1 MELTTIR
8 RDGTWVSS
16 CCKPYTEEDPVAL
29 VMFSP
34 ELCERGWDHIQRLVH
49 IETLVLLHE
58 LLAS

>member
-1 MELTTIR
+1 MVVMELTTIR

-34 ELCERGWDHIQRLVH
+34 ELCERGWDHIQRLWF
-49 IETLVLLHE
+49 ILKP
-58 LLAS
+58 